1 MLTRS
6 SQTECGENVVYG
18 MQERCWDRNL
28 KNTVNCAS
36 DWIVISSLL
45 LGKYDKE
52 GGLSL
57 LLWSNAIVFIY
68 SYILFHFTFTSAA
81 FLSGKGF
88 GVSVCIATHIPCH
101 FTPYF
106 PPHGGELE
114 PFPSVIGQVAEYTL
128 YTLVASV
135 QHTETEKH

>member
-6 SQTECGENVVYG
+6 PQTECGGNVVYG
-18 MQERCWDRNL
+18 MQEQCWDQNL

-45 LGKYDKE
+45 LGKYDKA

-68 SYILFHFTFTSAA
+68 SHILFHFTFT
-81 FLSGKGF
+81 
-88 GVSVCIATHIPCH
+88 
-101 FTPYF
+101 
-106 PPHGGELE
+106 
-114 PFPSVIGQVAEYTL
+114 
-128 YTLVASV
+128 
-135 QHTETEKH
+135 